1 MIRVNLA
8 ASKGRS
14 GRKQLVSCAIVS
26 QKPFGSWTRAEENEE
41 GTAYYRSRAR
51 RRLGRGVLALLGVAL
66 ILLSLGLVFADVRSV
81 GEGTAAATPKSE
93 RLRLTIPTMKR
104 VRDLPVYDGAASDK
118 GKLAAGAL
126 HLQDTDFP
134 WEEEANVYIAGHRL
148 GYPRTKSWL
157 VFWNLD
163 KLSHGDRVRLEDAQ
177 GRKYV
182 YEVFDKVV
190 VGPDDASVKNP
201 IAGKNIVT
209 LQTCTLPDYKQRLIV
224 QAELVSG

>member
-1 MIRVNLA
+1 M
-8 ASKGRS
+8 
-14 GRKQLVSCAIVS
+14 S

-41 GTAYYRSRAR
+41 GTAYYRTKAR
-51 RRLGRGVLALLGVAL
+51 RRLGRGMLALFGVAL

-126 HLQDTDFP
+126 HLEDTGFP
-134 WEEEANVYIAGHRL
+134 WQAGSNVYIAGHRL
-148 GYPRTKSWL
+148 GYPSTKSWL

-163 KLSHGDRVRLEDAQ
+163 KLSRGDRVRLEDAQ

-182 YEVFDKVV
+182 YEVFDKMV
-190 VGPDDASVKNP
+190 VGPNDISVKEP
-201 IAGKNIVT
+201 IEGKNIVT

-224 QAELVSG
+224 QAELVTD

>member
-1 MIRVNLA
+1 VET
-8 ASKGRS
+8 RS
-14 GRKQLVSCAIVS
+14 LRKMREQLVSLPTVN
-26 QKPFGSWTRAEENEE
+26 QKPFGTWTRNEE
-41 GTAYYRSRAR
+41 SEERTVYYRSRTR
-51 RRLGRGVLALLGVAL
+51 RRLGRGVLALFGVAL
-66 ILLSLGLVFADVRSV
+66 MLLSFGLVFSDIQSV
-81 GEGTAAATPKSE
+81 GDGAAVANPRSE
-93 RLRLTIPTMKR
+93 RLTLTIPTMKR
-104 VRDLPVYDGAASDK
+104 VRDLPVYDGAAGDK

-126 HLQDTDFP
+126 HLRDTGFP

-163 KLSHGDRVRLEDAQ
+163 KLSRGDRVRLEDAQ

-201 IAGKNIVT
+201 IEGKNIVT
-209 LQTCTLPDYKQRLIV
+209 LQTCTLPDYKQRLLV
-224 QAELVSG
+224 RAELISG

>member
-1 MIRVNLA
+1 MDH
-8 ASKGRS
+8 
-14 GRKQLVSCAIVS
+14 
-26 QKPFGSWTRAEENEE
+26 KPFESWTRAEENEE
-41 GTAYYRSRAR
+41 GTVYYRTRAR
-51 RRLGRGVLALLGVAL
+51 RRLGRGVLALFGVAL
-66 ILLSLGLVFADVRSV
+66 ILLSLGLVFADIRTV

-104 VRDLPVYDGAASDK
+104 VRDLPVYDGAAGDR

-134 WEEEANVYIAGHRL
+134 WQREANVYIAGHRL
-148 GYPRTKSWL
+148 GYPSTKSFL

-163 KLSHGDRVRLEDAQ
+163 KLGRGDRVVLEDAE
-177 GRKYV
+177 GKKYI
-182 YEVFDKVV
+182 YEVFDKLV
-190 VGPDDASVKNP
+190 VGPDAASVKEP
-201 IAGKNIVT
+201 MEGKNIVT

>member
-1 MIRVNLA
+1 M
-8 ASKGRS
+8 
-14 GRKQLVSCAIVS
+14 
-26 QKPFGSWTRAEENEE
+26 
-41 GTAYYRSRAR
+41 
-51 RRLGRGVLALLGVAL
+51 ALFGVAL

-81 GEGTAAATPKSE
+81 GESTAAATPNSE
-93 RLRLTIPTMKR
+93 KLRLTIPTMKR
-104 VRDLPVYDGAASDK
+104 VRDLPVYDGAASDR

-163 KLSHGDRVRLEDAQ
+163 KLSRGDRVRLEDAQ

-182 YEVFDKVV
+182 YEVFDKRV
-190 VGPDDASVKNP
+190 VGPNAVSVKEP
-201 IAGKNIVT
+201 IEGKNIVT

-224 QAELVSG
+224 QAELVTD